1 MDNHI
6 ITVFVVVAAVAIVVQ
21 MGVLLA
27 LYMALRRTS
36 ERMEG
41 IAGRLEQQ
49 ATPVLATAAAILDD
63 AKPKIADITTN
74 LAETSASVRTHAG
87 QIGNAASEIAERARM
102 QAARL
107 DEFVI
112 NAAHKVEATSELLQN
127 KVFSPMRRV
136 RSIVTALNAGLSFF
150 KSNRPRI
157 EKVPAKLKTKRCL
170 SDLSCFVV
178 EVTVPATDRKDLS
191 LSISTALVRSFL
203 VTSDTLSASSDDP
216 FKCGACLRRA
226 ISDGGT
232 LVCLVRQIG

>member
-21 MGVLLA
+21 MGILLA

-63 AKPKIADITTN
+63 AKPKIAEITTN
-74 LAETSASVRTHAG
+74 LAETSASVRSHVSDVGHAT
-87 QIGNAASEIAERARM
+87 SEIMERARL

-112 NAAHKVEATSELLQN
+112 SAAQKVEATSELLQH
-127 KVFSPMRRV
+127 KVLSPMRRV
-136 RSIVTALNAGLSFF
+136 RAVVTALNAGLSFF
-150 KSNRPRI
+150 KSNRP
-157 EKVPAKLKTKRCL
+157 PKRRN
-170 SDLSCFVV
+170 SSGEV
-178 EVTVPATDRKDLS
+178 EDEEMF
-191 LSISTALVRSFL
+191 I
-203 VTSDTLSASSDDP
+203 
-216 FKCGACLRRA
+216 
-226 ISDGGT
+226 
-232 LVCLVRQIG
+232 

>member
-1 MDNHI
+1 VDNHI

-74 LAETSASVRTHAG
+74 LAETSISLRAHAS
-87 QIGNAASEIAERARM
+87 QIGSAASEIAERARM

-112 NAAHKVEATSELLQN
+112 TAAHKVEATTELLQD
-127 KVFSPMRRV
+127 KVLSPMRRV

-150 KSNRPRI
+150 KSNRP
-157 EKVPAKLKTKRCL
+157 PKRRN
-170 SDLSCFVV
+170 SSGEV
-178 EVTVPATDRKDLS
+178 EDEEMF
-191 LSISTALVRSFL
+191 I
-203 VTSDTLSASSDDP
+203 
-216 FKCGACLRRA
+216 
-226 ISDGGT
+226 
-232 LVCLVRQIG
+232 